1 MTSFRAEPPEPDD
14 ERLRRVVAELRRPVL
29 FSPGIDERAL
39 ATIRAGRGAGAASRP
54 RRWWLGAAAAI
65 VALAASLLLVVRH
78 ANAPGG
84 TGGERAVVLRLVA
97 PASSAVVVVGDFND
111 WSPVATPL
119 QPTASGEWTVR
130 LDLRPGR
137 YRYTFLVDGR
147 EWKSDPA
154 EPPAPDNDYG
164 PPTSVLTVT

>member
-1 MTSFRAEPPEPDD
+1 VTSFRADPPEPDD
-14 ERLRRVVAELRRPVL
+14 ETLRRVVAELRRPVAID
-29 FSPGIDERAL
+29 PGIDQRAL
-39 ATIRAGRGAGAASRP
+39 SAIRAGRGTATFSRP
-54 RRWWLGAAAAI
+54 RRWWLGAAAA
-65 VALAASLLLVVRH
+65 VAALAASLLLGVRH
-78 ANAPGG
+78 TNPAGG

-119 QPTASGEWTVR
+119 RPTASGEWTVR
-130 LDLRPGR
+130 LDLPPGR

-164 PPTSVLTVT
+164 PPTSILTVT

>member
-14 ERLRRVVAELRRPVL
+14 ETLRRIVAELRRPVL
-29 FSPGIDERAL
+29 IDPAIDERAL
-39 ATIRAGRGAGAASRP
+39 STIRAGHDARVSSRQ

-65 VALAASLLLVVRH
+65 AALAASLLLVVRL
-78 ANAPGG
+78 ANPAGG

-119 QPTASGEWTVR
+119 QPTASGEWIVR

-164 PPTSVLTVT
+164 PPTSILTVT

>member
-1 MTSFRAEPPEPDD
+1 MTSFRADPPEPDD
-14 ERLRRVVAELRRPVL
+14 ETLRRVVAELRRPVL
-29 FSPGIDERAL
+29 FGPEVDAGALRA
-39 ATIRAGRGAGAASRP
+39 IRAGSGSPSRSRP
-54 RRWWLGAAAAI
+54 LRWLGAAAAAA
-65 VALAASLLLVVRH
+65 VVAASVLVAVRS
-78 ANAPGG
+78 PGG
-84 TGGERAVVLRLVA
+84 AAVEARPVVLRLVA

-119 QPTASGEWTVR
+119 RPTAAGEWIVR
-130 LDLRPGR
+130 LELRPGR

-164 PPTSVLTVT
+164 PPTSVLTVS

>member
-1 MTSFRAEPPEPDD
+1 MTSFRADPPEPDD
-14 ERLRRVVAELRRPVL
+14 ETLRRVVAELRRPVT
-29 FSPGIDERAL
+29 FGPGIDAGAIR
-39 ATIRAGRGAGAASRP
+39 TIRAGRGDPTRSRP
-54 RRWWLGAAAAI
+54 LRWLGAAAA
-65 VALAASLLLVVRH
+65 VAALAASALLAVRSYH
-78 ANAPGG
+78 PSGARVEARP
-84 TGGERAVVLRLVA
+84 VVLRLVA

-119 QPTASGEWTVR
+119 QPTAAGEWIVR
-130 LDLRPGR
+130 LELRPGR

-164 PPTSVLTVT
+164 PPTSVLTVS

>member
-1 MTSFRAEPPEPDD
+1 MTSFRADPPEPDD
-14 ERLRRVVAELRRPVL
+14 ETLRRVVAELRRPVA
-29 FSPGIDERAL
+29 FGPAIDADALRA
-39 ATIRAGRGAGAASRP
+39 IRAGSGSPSRS
-54 RRWWLGAAAAI
+54 RALRWLGAAAAAA
-65 VALAASLLLVVRH
+65 ALAASALLAVRSYRPSG
-78 ANAPGG
+78 AAVEARP
-84 TGGERAVVLRLVA
+84 VVLRLVA

-119 QPTASGEWTVR
+119 QPTAAGEWIVR
-130 LDLRPGR
+130 LQLRPGR

-164 PPTSVLTVT
+164 PPTSVLTVS

>member
-1 MTSFRAEPPEPDD
+1 MTSFRADPPEPDD
-14 ERLRRVVAELRRPVL
+14 ETLRRVVAELRRPAL
-29 FSPGIDERAL
+29 FGAAIDERAL
-39 ATIRAGRGAGAASRP
+39 SAIRAGRRDPVPPRP
-54 RRWWLGAAAAI
+54 RRWWLGAAAAV

-78 ANAPGG
+78 ANPPGG
-84 TGGERAVVLRLVA
+84 AGGGRAVVLRLVA
-97 PASSAVVVVGDFND
+97 PASSVVVVGDFND

-164 PPTSVLTVT
+164 PPTSILTVT

>member
-1 MTSFRAEPPEPDD
+1 MTSFRADPPEPDD
-14 ERLRRVVAELRRPVL
+14 ETLRRVVAELRRPVPL
-29 FSPGIDERAL
+29 GPGIDQRAL
-39 ATIRAGRGAGAASRP
+39 AAIRAGRDQTASRP
-54 RRWWLGAAAAI
+54 RRWWLGAAAAMA
-65 VALAASLLLVVRH
+65 ALAASLLLVVRH
-78 ANAPGG
+78 ANPPAA
-84 TGGERAVVLRLVA
+84 TGREREVVLRLVA